1 MKKLSKILVV
11 GYGSIGKRYIENISL
26 NSKIKIIVN
35 TSRKED
41 KFLNQKKC
49 QIYKS
54 IEDCIKEKPDVAI
67 ICNPTDKH
75 VKISKISLKKIR
87 LKKIYWI
94 ITKKNPFK
102 KKPFFSLKERIS
114 KSKKAVKKYKKIK
127 VLYLDD
133 KIKSSRT
140 INVINYFRKTKK
152 YGDLYLILGSDSLL
166 NFHKWTS
173 WKKIVKLTRLV
184 VFSRKGYDKKSKES
198 IVVKYLNKKNI
209 IYINNKLINIS
220 SSNIRKNNL
229 NNF

>member
-1 MKKLSKILVV
+1 MLIF
-11 GYGSIGKRYIENISL
+11 
-26 NSKIKIIVN
+26 
-35 TSRKED
+35 SRKTIGIFGGSFD
-41 KFLNQKKC
+41 PPHKG
-49 QIYKS
+49 
-54 IEDCIKEKPDVAI
+54 
-67 ICNPTDKH
+67 H
-75 VKISKISLKKIR
+75 VEISKISLKKIK

-102 KKPFFSLKERIS
+102 KKPFFSLEKRIS

-140 INVINYFRKTKK
+140 INVINYFIKRKKEK
-152 YGDLYLILGSDSLL
+152 NLCLILGSDNLL

-173 WKKIVKLTRLV
+173 WKKIVKLTKLV

-220 SSNIRKNNL
+220 SSNIKKNYIKKS
-229 NNF
+229 